1 MSGEEERLSETLEEI
16 ALARRR
22 HRDTIIARIW
32 VCALIGFA
40 ACVGLDRL
48 IPDPTTGARPIIP
61 IYVLFVP
68 VAIVRATLG
77 LHAAWISAIALTAAS
92 LLIFSG
98 WGPSWGV
105 GIGISLACVA
115 GFPPPN
121 LLLWRRRDGAT
132 QSKLTNRSD
141 GIFDGFAASDPSN

>member
-105 GIGISLACVA
+105 GIGISLASRRPIYSSGGGVTARRSLSSRIVA
-115 GFPPPN
+115 MAFSTVSPPAT
-121 LLLWRRRDGAT
+121 RRTRT
-132 QSKLTNRSD
+132 S
-141 GIFDGFAASDPSN
+141 